1 MFKFRISKKTTLNV
15 LYLIV
20 LALAVSYI
28 MNKQS
33 TALVSLIFIS
43 GITYL
48 LTKNMVIS
56 LGLSIIVTNLL
67 LSMNYFVVEGLSMM
81 QNKKEGHK
89 EGMKEGH
96 TEGMKERHKE
106 GMKERH
112 KEDMIKKMQ

>member
-1 MFKFRISKKTTLNV
+1 V

-112 KEDMIKKMQ
+112 KEGMKERHKEDMIKKMQ